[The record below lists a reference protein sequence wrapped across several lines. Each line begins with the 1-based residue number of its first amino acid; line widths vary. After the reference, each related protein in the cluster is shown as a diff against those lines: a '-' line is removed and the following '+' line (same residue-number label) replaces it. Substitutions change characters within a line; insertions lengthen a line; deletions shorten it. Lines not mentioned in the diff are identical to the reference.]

1 MKFCTEQMLNFW
13 TLGFY
18 GRCCKGRT
26 NYNRWLDRH
35 LVWQGG
41 TPPGGYNNQFRIFND
56 MLTCGQKL
64 KMFGLNALG
73 GCLSIVPIIG
83 ALWPVAQVAQW
94 YRYKL
99 DLNNMKFGGSQPLF
113 IKEFTAC
120 NYTIKFYTIGVCGL
134 CAMPVKKYVNTCIK
148 LGEPKFDEAMAA
160 EDKVADAASPDDVPP
175 AAIEMQPSA
184 IYVVVREQVR
194 VVCAP
199 DELPDDL
206 VRVRQ

>member
-73 GCLSIVPIIG
+73 GCLSIVPARSG
-83 ALWPVAQVAQW
+83 RWL
-94 YRYKL
+94 K
-99 DLNNMKFGGSQPLF
+99 
-113 IKEFTAC
+113 
-120 NYTIKFYTIGVCGL
+120 
-134 CAMPVKKYVNTCIK
+134 
-148 LGEPKFDEAMAA
+148 
-160 EDKVADAASPDDVPP
+160 SP
-175 AAIEMQPSA
+175 SGTGTS
-184 IYVVVREQVR
+184 
-194 VVCAP
+194 
-199 DELPDDL
+199 LT
-206 VRVRQ
+206 